1 MSLREGYHR
10 FFEAFYAGDYLEI
23 SATISATKGSSIA
36 RLFFHPTIADRV
48 DLE

>member
-23 SATISATKGSSIA
+23 SATKGSSIA